1 MDESLKNQV
10 VDILSEEQ
18 NELDGCLDNPSDVR
32 APKLIERTSIT
43 QSSNGTWKKQVG
55 QEESNLVDGSI
66 DQSKRSGIIKK
77 AETLQEF
84 CKDVDNK
91 ILEFNSRINAKKQE
105 IVNLSILAT
114 NGNCW
119 PGIAHSEAPNTGITS
134 SYSSSVTMNGEVER
148 IKIYPK
154 MAGPNKDY
162 GAENVFEPD
171 TIYIMTPEYAGYGYK
186 NLPENVYY
194 KNKDGTAT
202 GLGTDGSGTNIG
214 SGRFDISTTTSDH
227 NARLIS
233 ALPYRYYDGAG
244 VTPNASNTSVT
255 GTICV
260 SIANSITSIYNEII
274 SLRKERDSLRSDLN
288 TIKENKS
295 EKELASWG
303 MNRIENRVKARKT
316 KNISAI
322 EAVKKFAP
330 NATISVDGLVL
341 YLDVADSE
349 SYSGIGTS
357 WNDLSGNGLNAT
369 LFPTNS
375 PASYEYSDGGFLTFN
390 GSDEYAQTVTKS
402 STIIGTGDWTIETW
416 FRVNG
421 PPSSIT
427 NVIVDTLPTSS
438 TGNILHVT
446 YDNFHEQVLT
456 TGEVIP
462 KNRFVYST
470 RAVPL
475 GVYSSLIGPEITTGL
490 WYHGVVVRNGANNT
504 KIYLNGVLSNTYSSL
519 YGNMAVG
526 NSSSIVMSKFTD
538 YNSFSNMSV
547 SVVKVYTKA
556 HTDAEIQQK
565 FDASKGRY
573 GFLG

>member
-32 APKLIERTSIT
+32 APKLLERTSIT
-43 QSSNGTWKKQVG
+43 QESNGTWKKQVG
-55 QEESNLVDGSI
+55 QEETSFVDGSI

-77 AETLQEF
+77 AEILQEF

-91 ILEFNSRINAKKQE
+91 ILEFNSKINLKKQE
-105 IVNLSILAT
+105 IISLSTLASA
-114 NGNCW
+114 GNCW
-119 PGIAHSEAPNTGITS
+119 PGVAHSLAPNNNITS
-134 SYSSSVTMNGEVER
+134 SYGSSITVNDEVER

-162 GAENVFEPD
+162 DAENVFEPD
-171 TIYIMTPEYAGYGYK
+171 TIYNMTPEYAGYGYK

-194 KNKDGTAT
+194 KNKDGTLT

-214 SGRFDISTTTSDH
+214 PGRFDISTTPADH
-227 NARLIS
+227 TQRVIS
-233 ALPYRYYDGAG
+233 SLPYRYYDGAG
-244 VTPNASNTSVT
+244 VPPYASNTSVT
-255 GTICV
+255 GSTCV
-260 SIANSITSIYNEII
+260 AIANSITSIYNEII
-274 SLRKERDSLRSDLN
+274 SLRIERDSLRSDLN
-288 TIKENKS
+288 IIKENKL

-322 EAVKKFAP
+322 ESVKKFAP
-330 NATISVDGLVL
+330 SGIINVDGLVL
-341 YLDVADSE
+341 HLDVADSE

-357 WNDLSGNGLNAT
+357 WNDLSGTGLNAT

-402 STIIGTGDWTIETW
+402 STIIGSGDSTIETW

-427 NVIVDTLPTSS
+427 NVIVDAYPSSS
-438 TGNILHVT
+438 TGSILHVT
-446 YDNFHEQVLT
+446 YGNFHEQVVST
-456 TGEVIP
+456 TGETIP

-470 RAVPL
+470 RTT
-475 GVYSSLIGPEITTGL
+475 GVYSTLVGPEITNGL
-490 WYHGVVVRNGANNT
+490 WYHGVVVRNGASNT
-504 KIYLNGVLSNTYSSL
+504 KIYLNGVLSNTYSSP
-519 YGNMAVG
+519 YGNLSVG
-526 NSSSIVMSKFTD
+526 DSTSIIMSKFTD
-538 YNSFSNMSV
+538 YNTFSNISV

-556 HTDAEIQQK
+556 HTDDEIRQK
-565 FDASKGRY
+565 FNASKNRY
-573 GFLG
+573 GLLG